1 MAEFRI
7 GYLINALI
15 FTVAGLLVFAA
26 AMATV
31 DRFIPQRIW
40 KGVVEEKNIALAVLV
55 GAAAI
60 AIGLIISSAM
70 H

>member
-15 FTVAGLLVFAA
+15 FAVAGLLVFAA
-26 AMATV
+26 AMAAA
-31 DRFIPQRIW
+31 DRFIPQRMW
-40 KGVVEEKNIALAVLV
+40 KEIVEEKNLALAILA
-55 GAAAI
+55 GAVAI
-60 AIGLIISSAM
+60 AIGLIVSAAM

>member
-7 GYLINALI
+7 SYLINALI

-26 AMATV
+26 ALAAV
-31 DRFIPQRIW
+31 ERFLPQRIW
-40 KGVVEEKNIALAVLV
+40 KAIVEEKNMALAIVVAALAVAISMIV
-55 GAAAI
+55 AAA
-60 AIGLIISSAM
+60 M

>member
-15 FTVAGLLVFAA
+15 FTGAGLLAFAA
-26 AMATV
+26 AMAAV
-31 DRFIPQRIW
+31 DRFIPRRIW
-40 KGVVEEKNIALAVLV
+40 KEIVEEKNLALAILA
-55 GAAAI
+55 GAVAI
-60 AIGLIISSAM
+60 AIGLIVSAAM

>member
-1 MAEFRI
+1 MVEFRI

-40 KGVVEEKNIALAVLV
+40 KGVVEEKNVALAVLV
-55 GAAAI
+55 GAIAV
-60 AIGLIISSAM
+60 AIGLIVSSAM